1 MPKPRW
7 NKPAFAS
14 SSQSFENAP
23 ASESSFD
30 VLQDYEIPHSNF
42 VSFFSEITTISQETA
57 DQYPV
62 IARAVSFLRSPPN
75 KPGQEIARLMC
86 LFYIAVIFKHAK
98 RSEYDLS
105 WLNDSLA
112 MTEQIWS
119 NSIETLRWL
128 LLQGMGRG
136 PEIPESLARTE
147 KLAELAKLLKENSWR
162 RMEDRYLKL
171 LLDGSPNGIENAP
184 WNSNIFE
191 GDSDVD

>member
-1 MPKPRW
+1 
-7 NKPAFAS
+7 
-14 SSQSFENAP
+14 
-23 ASESSFD
+23 
-30 VLQDYEIPHSNF
+30 
-42 VSFFSEITTISQETA
+42 
-57 DQYPV
+57 
-62 IARAVSFLRSPPN
+62 
-75 KPGQEIARLMC
+75 MC